1 MPEIALSLI
10 LPAFDEAR
18 RLPPYLENVRS
29 YLEQVF
35 RQPYEV
41 IVVDD
46 GSRDETAA
54 VVQCMASQWPQLR
67 LLRHAQNE
75 GKGSAVRTGVL
86 AARGELFLFADADG
100 ATPIEEHARLAA
112 AVAQGADVAIGSRLA
127 PDTAIRRSRDWYRG
141 LAGKLFALAA
151 RRLVGNFGAGYT
163 VRIQDVPCRCRS
175 SSLRDP
181 ARKPV
186 TCSTW
191 NFSSWPGNSACAW
204 SKCRFTGRK
213 CRAGISIRSANCPG
227 SSPAYGDCGGGNLLL
242 SFRRSFRE
250 YRRVPYVG
258 VGCVNPLRIGA
269 ETVSPFAP

>member
-1 MPEIALSLI
+1 M
-10 LPAFDEAR
+10 
-18 RLPPYLENVRS
+18 PPYLENIRS
-29 YLEQVF
+29 YLEHVF

-54 VVQCMASQWPQLR
+54 VVQCMANQWPQLR
-67 LLRHAQNE
+67 LLRHAQNK

-151 RRLVGNFGAGYT
+151 RRL
-163 VRIQDVPCRCRS
+163 
-175 SSLRDP
+175 L
-181 ARKPV
+181 
-186 TCSTW
+186 
-191 NFSSWPGNSACAW
+191 
-204 SKCRFTGRK
+204 
-213 CRAGISIRSANCPG
+213 GISALDTQCGFKMFRAAAGRRLFATLQETGYLFDLELLVLARQFDLCVVEVPIHWQEVPG
-227 SSPAYGDCGGGNLLL
+227 GHLH
-242 SFRRSFRE
+242 
-250 YRRVPYVG
+250 
-258 VGCVNPLRIGA
+258 PLRELPRIVAGLWRLRRR
-269 ETVSPFAP
+269 